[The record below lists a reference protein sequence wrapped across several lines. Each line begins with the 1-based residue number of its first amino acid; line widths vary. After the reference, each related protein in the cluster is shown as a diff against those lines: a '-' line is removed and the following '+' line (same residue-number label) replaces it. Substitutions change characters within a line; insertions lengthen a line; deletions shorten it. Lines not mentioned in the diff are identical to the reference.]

1 MEETRA
7 GPVYQKPSDSE
18 NEYKEYDVV
27 INPIRPKP
35 EVPVPVS
42 VQNPGEI
49 SEEIISKRE
58 KSTLI
63 AISVF
68 INM

>member
-7 GPVYQKPSDSE
+7 GPVYQEASDSE

-27 INPIRPKP
+27 INPIRPQP
-35 EVPVPVS
+35 EVPVPDS
-42 VQNPGEI
+42 VQNPGKI
-49 SEEIISKRE
+49 SEEIISKRK
-58 KSTLI
+58 KSTFI

-68 INM
+68 NNM